1 MAPGR
6 DCSCGE
12 SSTTSSAGPAKKKN
26 GRNKF
31 LLFFLLTMATHKQLE
46 QFVELTKRETRD
58 RMNNIIRVQKNK
70 NKKMSL
76 VVVVVGLI
84 GSLFFF
90 FFLLASHSAQSTNRR
105 NGPLFFPF
113 GFRRLPLAFFPYYSL
128 SARPGRQKTASDN
141 NKVRKYAIEK
151 IPLEFGLT

>member
-12 SSTTSSAGPAKKKN
+12 SSTTSSAGPAQKKN

-76 VVVVVGLI
+76 VVVVVVVGLI

-90 FFLLASHSAQSTNRR
+90 RLLLASHSAQSTNRR

-113 GFRRLPLAFFPYYSL
+113 GFRRLPLAFFLIIPF
-128 SARPGRQKTASDN
+128 RPGRQKQPATTTTTSENRHRENSA
-141 NKVRKYAIEK
+141 
-151 IPLEFGLT
+151 